1 MANDNDEATN
11 AMIASLLA
19 QDQGAYQ
26 EEILEEAGQD
36 DSEDEDYGGTKK
48 RKRQSRKG
56 GRAGLIGRHPLA
68 LTLQLCGRLSI

>member
-1 MANDNDEATN
+1 MAGDNDEATN

-36 DSEDEDYGGTKK
+36 DSEDEDYGGAKK

-56 GRAGLIGRHPLA
+56 R
-68 LTLQLCGRLSI
+68 

>member
-1 MANDNDEATN
+1 MVHPRWVKIDLWLLSCTLGTMAGDNDEATN

-36 DSEDEDYGGTKK
+36 DSEDEDYGGAKK

-56 GRAGLIGRHPLA
+56 R
-68 LTLQLCGRLSI
+68 